1 MFVFSLYLHVLTV
14 TRGSVKN
21 LQLLQYVSYC
31 LGLVHLIISSDTMGQ
46 PPPQTCLLDYNML
59 LNQIQSELATPW
71 AHAPFLNLF
80 QQPFNPSPPYTS
92 LLHLLLNVLDDPD
105 LDSVTRTI
113 LTDVLNQLL
122 KSIPS
127 QHHLMTHLSSIS
139 TTESIS
145 ASRSSDVLQSIM
157 HSGSAFLD
165 SFEDEEKEPIKRV
178 RIENGRNLGIPFEC
192 VVCHSNHVDDNSH
205 YPGYF
210 CRYYR
215 LPGESNL
222 MN

>member
-14 TRGSVKN
+14 TQGSVKN

-31 LGLVHLIISSDTMGQ
+31 LGLVHLIISSDIVGQ
-46 PPPQTCLLDYNML
+46 PPPQICLLDYNIL
-59 LNQIQSELATPW
+59 LNQIQSELDTPW

-80 QQPFNPSPPYTS
+80 QQPFIPSPPHTS

-113 LTDVLNQLL
+113 VTDVLNQLL
-122 KSIPS
+122 QCIPS

-139 TTESIS
+139 TTESVS

-165 SFEDEEKEPIKRV
+165 SFEDEEKELIKRV
-178 RIENGRNLGIPFEC
+178 RTESGRNLGIPFEC
-192 VVCHSNHVDDNSH
+192 VVCHSSHVDDNSH

-215 LPGESNL
+215 LPGESTLIN
-222 MN
+222 